1 MKAGVGGFAASSG
14 RLPAWGYGEKLR
26 DVHRGLPCGD
36 SLHMMSS
43 VDAEDSSCSRSKVK
57 DTRQPHSDSDP
68 CREYLPERKQ
78 SYEDMNLPERYDG
91 AGVKQL
97 VQQVDEQRLH

>member
-1 MKAGVGGFAASSG
+1 MT
-14 RLPAWGYGEKLR
+14 
-26 DVHRGLPCGD
+26 
-36 SLHMMSS
+36 SS

-57 DTRQPHSDSDP
+57 DTRQAHSDSDP
-68 CREYLPERKQ
+68 CTEYLPERKQ
-78 SYEDMNLPERYDG
+78 SYEDMNLPELYDG